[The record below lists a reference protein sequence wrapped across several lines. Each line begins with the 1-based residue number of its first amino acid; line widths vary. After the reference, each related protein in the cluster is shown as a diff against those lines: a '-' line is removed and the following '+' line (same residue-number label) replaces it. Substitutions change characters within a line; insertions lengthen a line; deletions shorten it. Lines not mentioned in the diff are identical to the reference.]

1 MHLHQPIF
9 PKLLFVAMAATTLG
23 LGAGAASATTEPPT
37 EPTGTASMDTEA
49 TASDAAQFCDAEV
62 AAEAAVASGDPAT
75 IGPALEALVAAAP
88 EDIGATVED
97 VIANAEAGP
106 GDPAFDEAYGAM
118 IEYMQAN
125 CGFGE
130 LNVAASEYAFGGI
143 PEEVAAGPT
152 IVTLENIGEQVHEI
166 VILRINDDV
175 TLTAEELLALPEE
188 ELESMVT
195 FLGETFAVPGSPG
208 HTVLDL
214 TPGRYAALCEIPEGT
229 TTLDELMAF
238 EEAEEGPEG
247 TAPQGSA
254 PIGTASVEGSAP
266 ADTHTMGTAAA
277 EGSTSAEGSAAAE
290 GSAVVEEGAPH
301 YTLGMFQEFVVV

>member
-1 MHLHQPIF
+1 
-9 PKLLFVAMAATTLG
+9 
-23 LGAGAASATTEPPT
+23 
-37 EPTGTASMDTEA
+37 
-49 TASDAAQFCDAEV
+49 
-62 AAEAAVASGDPAT
+62 
-75 IGPALEALVAAAP
+75 
-88 EDIGATVED
+88 
-97 VIANAEAGP
+97 
-106 GDPAFDEAYGAM
+106 
-118 IEYMQAN
+118 
-125 CGFGE
+125 
-130 LNVAASEYAFGGI
+130 
-143 PEEVAAGPT
+143 
-152 IVTLENIGEQVHEI
+152 
-166 VILRINDDV
+166 
-175 TLTAEELLALPEE
+175 LTAEELLALPEE

-229 TTLDELMAF
+229 TTLEELMAF

-301 YTLGMFQEFVVV
+301 YTLGMFQEFIVV